1 VSANGYITSV
11 DGSDTD
17 VVRPPV
23 RFTDPLG
30 PVRGEVPE
38 LGQHTEEVLLES
50 GFSWEEIGSLSAKRA
65 I

>member
-1 VSANGYITSV
+1 V

-23 RFTDPLG
+23 RFTDPLA
-30 PVRGEVPE
+30 PVRSEVPE
-38 LGQHTEEVLLES
+38 LGQHTEEVLLEN
-50 GFSWEEIGSLSAKRA
+50 GFTWDEIGPLSAKRA